1 MIYHLFEFLIGQSV
15 LLFKVVLL
23 DGEGGLEFLHL
34 VNRLTNLLKTNVE
47 MKLLL
52 LKIATLLIVEL
63 DLRGEN
69 EKDAIEYGK
78 YKAC

>member
-1 MIYHLFEFLIGQSV
+1 MFE
-15 LLFKVVLL
+15 VVLL
-23 DGEGGLEFLHL
+23 DGEGGLELLHL
-34 VNRLTNLLKTNVE
+34 VNYLTDLLKTNVE

-52 LKIATLLIVEL
+52 LKITTLLIVEL